1 MIKKLFASGQN
12 LVLAYIIL
20 LLFVFLSPFWL
31 WSIKGT
37 TPLDVLIM
45 DKTVPDETYRE
56 HKGLVWLLNNEKYVK
71 SNNEKYSLTE
81 DYVGF
86 IPKGEKQFDIKEL
99 PKNLDKYEVIYLADQ
114 YGVYEEEF
122 FGANQLGKRSESLY
136 GGLEVTE
143 VEKIEQALFQKSGK
157 TLIAEFN
164 NFASPTSLDA
174 RLRISNL
181 LNVNWNGWIGRYF
194 TDLTSD
200 EVPIWVKDQYEGEW
214 HFTGSGLVFVN
225 EDDFVYVVE
234 EKDLSQK
241 GVPIQFTDKGKSF
254 FNQQLDSNYQY
265 WFDMVEARSEEEVL
279 AHFHLPVNN
288 QMKGE
293 LEELGI
299 PVTFPAITLHRN
311 AQYTSYYF
319 SGDFAD
325 EAEVPSIY
333 QTRGLSLWKKY
344 VSSKESFYWRTYVPM
359 MKYILKHGLHEE
371 VVQDKVELFEK
382 EQITINSQTG
392 NEFIQIY
399 KNGEWQDFLIKG
411 VNMGIGKPGYFPG
424 ETAITKDEYFRWFK
438 AIGEMN
444 ANSFRV
450 YTLHPPAFYEALYEY
465 NQLAKSPLYLFH
477 GAWVTEES
485 LIKNQNAFAT
495 EVLDDF
501 QLEISQMI
509 DIVHGNITIP
519 ERVGHASGE
528 YKTDISPYVL
538 GYILGIEW
546 DPHVVEETNQKN
558 KELGQWKGKYFYTA
572 NASPFENWIAQMM
585 EFAAS
590 YETEKYNW
598 QHTISFT
605 NWVTTDLLDHP
616 AEPAE
621 EEDMVSVNPN
631 HIMKTEAF
639 HAGLFA
645 SYHIY
650 PYYPDFLNYEPRY
663 LEYLDMDG
671 KPNNYAGY
679 LHELRKAHEMP
690 VLVAEFGVPSSRG
703 LTHLNAFG
711 MDQGHHSEQEQGEIN
726 NRLFRSIVHEGYAG
740 GLVFTWQDEW
750 FKRTWN
756 TMDLDNPNRRPF
768 WNNVQTNEQHFG
780 LLSFE
785 PSSLEKQ
792 IYVDGAQGDW
802 RKLNIAPM
810 YQSGDSHANIKQMDV
825 HSDLSYL
832 YVKLNFANPINWEK
846 DDLHIA
852 LDTIANQGQT
862 SIPIANGKKV
872 SALGSDFI
880 VNITDEQTS
889 NMLVDSYYDPFYYQ
903 YGEMLGMI
911 DREPYANQKNNG
923 VFHPIQL
930 ALNKKLVVPSTN
942 KTYPFVS
949 YEAGSLMF
957 GNGNPNHTDYNSLTD
972 ISLSENK
979 KVLEL
984 RIPWQLLNVK
994 DPSMKEAFGDL
1005 WKTGLES
1012 SYKIQNL
1019 LLQVIHVHDGQVKEH
1034 LGTAQALSYS
1044 WEEWE
1049 QPIFEERLKESYF
1062 ILKDTFDSINIR
1074 GK

>member
-1 MIKKLFASGQN
+1 MMKKLFASGQN
-12 LVLAYIIL
+12 LVIAYIL
-20 LLFVFLSPFWL
+20 LLLLVFLSPFWL
-31 WSIKGT
+31 WAIKET

-71 SNNEKYSLTE
+71 SNKEAYSLSD

-86 IPKGEKQFDIKEL
+86 IPKEQDQFEIKEL
-99 PKNLDKYEVIYLADQ
+99 PDSLEKYEVIYLADQ

-122 FGANQLGKRSESLY
+122 YGKNQLGKRSESLY
-136 GGLEVTE
+136 GGLEISE
-143 VEKIEQALFQKSGK
+143 VEQIEQALFQKAGK

-164 NFASPTSLDA
+164 NFASPTTLDA

-181 LNVNWNGWIGRYF
+181 LNVNWSGWIGRYF
-194 TDLTSD
+194 SDLTSN
-200 EVPIWVKDQYEGEW
+200 EVPVWVKEQYEGDW
-214 HFTGSGLVFVN
+214 KFTGSGLVFVN

-234 EKDLSQK
+234 EKDMTKK
-241 GVPIQFTDKGKSF
+241 GVPIKFTEKGKNF
-254 FNQQLDSNYQY
+254 FKQELDSNYQY
-265 WFDMVEARSEEEVL
+265 WFDLVEARTKEEIL
-279 AHFHLPVNN
+279 ANFHLPVKDH
-288 QMKGE
+288 MKDQLQG
-293 LEELGI
+293 LGI

-333 QTRGLSLWKKY
+333 HTRGLSLWKKY
-344 VSSKESFYWRTYVPM
+344 VSSRDSFYWKTYVPM
-359 MKYILKHGLHEE
+359 MKFILKNGLHEE
-371 VVQDKVELFEK
+371 IEQEKVEVLQK
-382 EQITINSQTG
+382 DQVTINSQTG
-392 NEFIQIY
+392 EQYIQIY
-399 KNGEWQDFLIKG
+399 KNGKWEDFLVKG
-411 VNMGIGKPGYFPG
+411 VNMGVGKPGYFPG

-438 AIGEMN
+438 AIGDMN

-450 YTLHPPAFYEALYEY
+450 YTLHPPEFYEALYEY
-465 NQLAKSPLYLFH
+465 NQIATSPLYLFH

-485 LIKNQNAFAT
+485 LIKNQNAFSP
-495 EVLDDF
+495 EVVDDF

-528 YKTDISPYVL
+528 YKTDISPYIL

-546 DPHVVEETNQKN
+546 DPFVVSETNLKN
-558 KELGQWKGKYFYTA
+558 AKIGQWNGKYFYTE
-572 NASPFENWIAQMM
+572 NASPFENWLAQMM
-585 EFAAS
+585 DFAAS

-605 NWVTTDLLDHP
+605 NWVTTDLLEHP

-621 EEDMVSVNPN
+621 EEDMVAVNPN
-631 HIMKTEAF
+631 HIKKTEAF

-650 PYYPDFLNYEPRY
+650 PYYPDFLNYEERY
-663 LEYLDMDG
+663 LKYLDMDG
-671 KPNNYAGY
+671 EPNNYAGY
-679 LHELRKAHEMP
+679 LNDLRKVHDMP

-711 MDQGHHSEQEQGEIN
+711 MDQGHHTEQEQGEIN
-726 NRLFRSIVHEGYAG
+726 SRLFRSIVNEGFAG
-740 GLVFTWQDEW
+740 GIVFTWQDEW

-785 PSSLEKQ
+785 SSSLEKQ
-792 IYVDGAQGDW
+792 IYVDGEQGDW
-802 RKLNIAPM
+802 QKLNVAPV
-810 YQSGDSHANIKQMDV
+810 YQSEDSSALIQQVDV
-825 HSDLSYL
+825 HSDLGYL
-832 YVKLNFANPINWEK
+832 YAKLIFNQPINWEK
-846 DDLHIA
+846 DDIHFV
-852 LDTIANQGQT
+852 LDTLPNQGQDK
-862 SIPIANGKKV
+862 INLNNVGEI
-872 SALGSDFI
+872 SAVGTDFI
-880 VNITDEQTS
+880 INLTDEKTS
-889 NMLVDSYYDPFYYQ
+889 NILVDSYYDPFYYQ
-903 YGEMLGMI
+903 YAEMLKMI
-911 DREPYANQKNNG
+911 DRASYANQKNNG
-923 VFHPIQL
+923 IFHPIRL

-942 KTYPFVS
+942 KVYPFVS
-949 YEAGSLMF
+949 YEAGSLMY
-957 GNGNPNHTDYNSLTD
+957 GDGNPNHLEYNSLSD
-972 ISLSENK
+972 FSLSKNK

-984 RIPWQLLNVK
+984 RIPWQLLNIK

-1005 WKTGLES
+1005 WKDGLDS
-1012 SYKIQNL
+1012 SQNIENI
-1019 LLQVIHVHDGQVKEH
+1019 LLQVIHVHNGKIQDHAGQ
-1034 LGTAQALSYS
+1034 TNSLSYS

-1049 QPIFEERLKESYF
+1049 QPIFEERLKQSYF
-1062 ILKDTFDSINIR
+1062 MMKETYDSVSIR